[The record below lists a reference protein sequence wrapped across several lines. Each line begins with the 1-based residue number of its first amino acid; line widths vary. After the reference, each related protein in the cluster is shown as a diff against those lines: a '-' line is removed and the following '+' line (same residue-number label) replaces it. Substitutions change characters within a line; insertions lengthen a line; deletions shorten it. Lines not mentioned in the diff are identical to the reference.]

1 MENENKKNEE
11 IRKTIY
17 VTREQIEKGITLG
30 PEDSNITIVI
40 TDYNKN
46 ISK

>member
-1 MENENKKNEE
+1 MENEKEKNEE
-11 IRKTIY
+11 TRKTIY
-17 VTREQIEKGITLG
+17 VTKEQIEKGITLG
-30 PEDSNITIVI
+30 PEDSFIKIVI